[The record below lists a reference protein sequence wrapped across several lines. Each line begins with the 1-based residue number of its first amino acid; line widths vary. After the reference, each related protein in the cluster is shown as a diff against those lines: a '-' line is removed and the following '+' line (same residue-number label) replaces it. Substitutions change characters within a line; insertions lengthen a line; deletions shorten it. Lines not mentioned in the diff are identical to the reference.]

1 MCQAMQKYI
10 LNALSHL
17 IFIEFYEIFPV
28 REAARPA
35 CGHTRLVSSKA
46 EAEIPDVW
54 FQSEAHITRL

>member
-17 IFIEFYEIFPV
+17 IFIEFYEICPV

-35 CGHTRLVSSKA
+35 CGRSHKA
-46 EAEIPDVW
+46 GEQ
-54 FQSEAHITRL
+54 QS